1 MMNRNT
7 QLALILG
14 ATMAGFAA
22 ESKASELVIGRSAV
36 QSIVA
41 SALFNDQGRWYLTK
55 GNCYAYLENPKV
67 TLANSRLV
75 MNAHLSSRLGVELGG
90 SCLGA
95 GLASDVQLSGQFV
108 GSGSHVTLQ
117 DIKIDHV
124 QDEATRQALDLLQ
137 SVAGAS
143 LPKAVDID
151 LMQTL
156 KPAIVPGTV
165 IKVSVAGVVIA
176 GVATR
181 PENVTVSFD
190 VKLRAD

>member
-1 MMNRNT
+1 MNRNT
-7 QLALILG
+7 SWALILG
-14 ATMAGFAA
+14 ATIVGFTAK
-22 ESKASELVIGRSAV
+22 SKASELVIGRSAV
-36 QSIVA
+36 QSIVT
-41 SALFNDQGRWYLTK
+41 SALFNDNGRWYLTK

-67 TLANSRLV
+67 ALANGRLV
-75 MNAHLSSRLGVELGG
+75 INAHLSSRLGVEVGG

-95 GLASDVQLSGQFV
+95 GLASDVELSGQFV
-108 GSGSHVTLQ
+108 GSGSQVTLE
-117 DIKIDHV
+117 DIKVDHV
-124 QDEATRQALDLLQ
+124 QDEATRQALELLQ

-156 KPAIVPGTV
+156 KPSIVPGTG
-165 IKVSVAGVVIA
+165 IKVSVAAIAIA

-181 PENVTVSFD
+181 PDNVTISLD